1 MRRIHVK
8 CDMYFLFYR
17 KERIEDAKVAEIYVV
32 DINTFVFLCEKLLHS
47 FAVKSKRLERIFTAK
62 SAKQTQRA
70 QRYKLWTLKSLY
82 SFAVKNKRQFYRKG
96 YKSRICSLHR
106 I

>member
-32 DINTFVFLCEKLLHS
+32 DINTFVFLCEKHLHS
-47 FAVKSKRLERIFTAK
+47 FAVKR
-62 SAKQTQRA
+62 
-70 QRYKLWTLKSLY
+70 
-82 SFAVKNKRQFYRKG
+82 KNHFYRKEREADAKG
-96 YKSRICSLHR
+96 AEFLVVDFKIFVFLCG
-106 I
+106 